1 MGYIH
6 IYIMNKSCNRIHN
19 FHKTYFGSLAH
30 KEFYEDLTTIK
41 CENLPYVWMDT
52 CIHTSIN
59 K

>member
-1 MGYIH
+1 
-6 IYIMNKSCNRIHN
+6 MNKSCNRIHN
-19 FHKTYFGSLAH
+19 FHKTLVGSLAY
-30 KEFYEDLTTIK
+30 KEFYEDSTTIK